1 MADNTTR
8 TKKLDIHSLAETEK
22 VGLHIGRLLIPGDI
36 LLLTGDLGA
45 GKTTLTQS
53 IARGLDVPDEYYI
66 TSPSFALMHEYPGR
80 CPLYHFD
87 CYRLSGEDDIEDA
100 GLSEYLETRAGVCV
114 IEWATRLGSLT
125 PDNAL
130 RIEIISLADE
140 KRQIL
145 FTDYGLH
152 WFHRIDIVEEILNLT
167 HDTLNGVD
175 VL

>member
-1 MADNTTR
+1 MNDANVTACTLDIFSLAD
-8 TKKLDIHSLAETEK
+8 TKKT
-22 VGLHIGRLLIPGDI
+22 GLQIGRLLVPGDV

-53 IARGLDVPDEYYI
+53 IARGLDVPEDYYI

-87 CYRLSGEDDIEDA
+87 CYRLRGEDDIEGA
-100 GLSEYLETRAGVCV
+100 GLSEYLTTTTGVCV

-130 RIEIISLADE
+130 TIQLVLLEDERRRMMFQSRDSSWLRRLESLCAASGD
-140 KRQIL
+140 R
-145 FTDYGLH
+145 GS
-152 WFHRIDIVEEILNLT
+152 R
-167 HDTLNGVD
+167 
-175 VL
+175 